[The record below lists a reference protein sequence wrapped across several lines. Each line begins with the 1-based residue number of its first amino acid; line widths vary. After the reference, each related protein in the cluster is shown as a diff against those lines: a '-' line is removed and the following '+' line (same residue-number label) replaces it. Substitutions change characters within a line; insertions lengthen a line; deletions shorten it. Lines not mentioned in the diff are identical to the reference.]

1 MNTDQGWFAWLAE
14 RAKAKAASTSAA
26 GEAASGDW
34 LAEAWAHV
42 DDPVFVAAIYMKRAT
57 IDPTLAEEL
66 ERCDARAP
74 ECVRVMIEGGARR
87 VGPYLVS
94 RLGTDAP
101 HAAYGRLGAGVDVGR
116 PLVEALASFPEVPI
130 TLALASSSYALDR
143 RRAVEALRDGE
154 ETDAAVRIAM
164 ACAAYA
170 GGEGEVVPYVLE
182 ALDTLVAQHAGGEGP
197 FDRDGGLASRVFAA
211 LMSRPLPAASPALV
225 RLLRSPDVVWA
236 SLALSGCAR
245 EEDVPAMAA
254 YLRTIAGPL
263 HVTAAFRCGVENA
276 LARFGHPRS
285 LDAARTLH
293 ALGVERYGYP
303 KQDDLVALHRLA
315 ADAFRSDPAA
325 TDEERAW
332 VRSLRTAP
340 FALLREAARLAGAA
354 APDYWDP
361 PRVKA
366 VAAREG
372 VDRLLAALDEAT
384 FASTLYAYLQEAE
397 LDAASR
403 ARATEIARQRL
414 ERIPNPRVHSDSEL
428 DPDAKAAVRF
438 LRALPDDEKASLATS
453 TSAWI
458 RAFVTETE
466 KLERA
471 LRVPRPG
478 AQVTRLDVA
487 PFAVGKKIHGLAL
500 SPDGETIVAV
510 GEETAAVIDATTGA
524 YLRRLETTWRWGYD
538 VAFSPDGTLVAS
550 AWHGG
555 HVDVH
560 EVASG
565 ARHAALEGGHAGVP
579 SGVRSVAWS
588 VDGRRLYTGGDDGR
602 LVAWDVASAGVLWSV
617 VEPGGFHALT
627 PLDDGSVIASHVK
640 TGGGETNWVARFDAA
655 GAELERVDTKTSVWT
670 IAWRGD
676 VIAVGGE
683 DRRVKVFDATKGL
696 KALGGRALRT
706 IESKQTTRLRWD
718 GDTLLGVSATGTCF
732 VAAPGTERHA
742 KGDGAY
748 HALAGRFVGGD
759 GGVVERLGEGGP
771 ERPASFAHAKK
782 IVAVVSYGD
791 DVVAVDWDGSV
802 GRFDPTG
809 KGRLLAALGG
819 TPESAVRRGDAL
831 VVGMRDGVRVID
843 LESGAVR
850 REVAGRHDDVVLDRA
865 GQVLACSHGASV
877 VFRDAETLAPI
888 GDAVPACKAGVNS
901 LVWLPDG
908 RLVVGSERGELA
920 MLSPG
925 EGGWSRSWH
934 TRGHGG
940 DRVERGNPHC
950 DVCSI
955 VASKDGR
962 RFVSGATDHTV
973 RVWSTSGP
981 ELTLRVSEDIGL
993 FNRLALDDG
1002 GRRLAIPT
1010 GGGLFVYDLDAEPGT
1025 EDGEDTR
1032 LSYREP
1038 WASFGSQQLTVATF
1052 VGAEELVVGTESG
1065 GLFRVSLGGK

>member
-1 MNTDQGWFAWLAE
+1 MNTDQGWFVWLAE

-26 GEAASGDW
+26 DEAATGDW
-34 LAEAWAHV
+34 LSEAWAHV
-42 DDPVFVAAIYMKRAT
+42 ADPVFVAAVYAKRASL
-57 IDPTLAEEL
+57 DPTLAEEL
-66 ERCDARAP
+66 ERCDARSP
-74 ECVRVMIEGGARR
+74 ECVRVMIEAGARR

-94 RLGTDAP
+94 RLGTDTP
-101 HAAYGRLGAGVDVGR
+101 HAAYARLGAGVDVGR
-116 PLVEALASFPEVPI
+116 PLVEALAPFPDVPV
-130 TLALASSSYALDR
+130 TLALASSSYAVDR
-143 RRAVEALRDGE
+143 RRAVEVLREGR
-154 ETDAAVRIAM
+154 ETDATVRVAM

-170 GGEGEVVPYVLE
+170 GGEDDVAPFVLE
-182 ALDTLVAQHAGGEGP
+182 ALDTLVAQHDGGEGP

-211 LMSRPLPAASPALV
+211 LLSRPLPEAAPASL

-245 EEDVPAMAA
+245 EEDAPAMAA
-254 YLRTIAGPL
+254 YLRTVAGPL
-263 HVTAAFRCGVENA
+263 RTTAAFRCGVENA
-276 LARFGHPRS
+276 LARFGHPRT
-285 LDAARTLH
+285 LDAARTLR

-303 KQDDLVALHRLA
+303 KQDDLVVLHRLA
-315 ADAFRSDPAA
+315 ADAFRNDPSA

-332 VRSLRTAP
+332 VRSLRSAP
-340 FALLREAARLAGAA
+340 FALLRDAARLAGGA
-354 APDYWDP
+354 APDFWDA

-366 VAAREG
+366 VAEREG
-372 VDRLLAALDEAT
+372 VDPLIASLGDAT
-384 FASTLYAYLQEAE
+384 FASAIYAFLTTAE
-397 LDAASR
+397 LDPVSR
-403 ARATEIARQRL
+403 ARVTAIARERL
-414 ERIPNPRVHSDSEL
+414 ERVPNPRVHSDSEL

-438 LRALPDDEKASLATS
+438 LGALPGDEKASLASS

-466 KLERA
+466 KLEREPRA
-471 LRVPRPG
+471 PRPG
-478 AQVTRLDVA
+478 AHVTRLDVA
-487 PFAVGKKIHGLAL
+487 PFAVGKKINGLAL
-500 SPDGETIVAV
+500 SPDDRTLVAV
-510 GEETAAVIDATTGA
+510 GDETAAVLDAESGA
-524 YLRRLETTWRWGYD
+524 FLRRLETTWRWGYD
-538 VAFSPDGTLVAS
+538 VAFSPDGALVAS

-565 ARHAALEGGHAGVP
+565 ARHVALEGGHAGVP

-588 VDGRRLYTGGDDGR
+588 MDGRRLFTGGDDGR
-602 LVAWDVASAGVLWSV
+602 LVAWDVASATVLWSV
-617 VEPGGFHALT
+617 VEPGGFHAIT

-655 GAELERVDTKTSVWT
+655 GAELERVDTKTSIWT

-683 DRRVKVFDATKGL
+683 DRRVKLFDATKGL

-718 GDTLLGVSATGTCF
+718 GDTLLGASATGTCF
-732 VAAPGTERHA
+732 VAGPDGEHHA

-748 HALAGRFVGGD
+748 WALAGRFVGGD
-759 GGVVERLGEGGP
+759 GGVVERLGEAGP
-771 ERPASFAHAKK
+771 ERPASFAHSKK
-782 IVAVVSYGD
+782 IVAVVPYAD

-802 GRFDPTG
+802 GRFDAAG
-809 KGRLLAALGG
+809 KGRLLVALGG
-819 TPESAVRRGDAL
+819 TPESAVRRGDEL
-831 VVGMRDGVRVID
+831 VVGMRDGVRVVD
-843 LESGAVR
+843 LETGVVR
-850 REVAGRHDDVVLDRA
+850 REVAGRHDDVVLDRSERL
-865 GQVLACSHGASV
+865 LACSRGGSV
-877 VFRDAETLAPI
+877 VFREAQTLAPI
-888 GDAVPACKAGVNS
+888 GDPVMACQAGVNA
-901 LVWLPDG
+901 LAWLPDG

-920 MLSPG
+920 MLSPK
-925 EGGWSRSWH
+925 GGAWARSWYS
-934 TRGHGG
+934 RGHGG

-981 ELTLRVSEDIGL
+981 ELTLRISEDVGL
-993 FNRLALDDG
+993 FNRLALDDEG
-1002 GRRLAIPT
+1002 CRLAIPT

-1025 EDGEDTR
+1025 EEGEDLR
-1032 LSYREP
+1032 LMHREP
-1038 WASFGSQQLTVATF
+1038 WSSFGSQQLTVAAF
-1052 VGAEELVVGTESG
+1052 VGARELVVGTESG